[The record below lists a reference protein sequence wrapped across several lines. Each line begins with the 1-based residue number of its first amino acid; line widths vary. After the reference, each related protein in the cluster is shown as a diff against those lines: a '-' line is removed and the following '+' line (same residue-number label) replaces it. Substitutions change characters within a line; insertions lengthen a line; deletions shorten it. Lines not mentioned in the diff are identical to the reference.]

1 MKRLDI
7 SEATPISMPIKNMIG
22 IVSACLVGA
31 YFAFSTIERLNIV
44 ETEIQLMKSDLV
56 KAATQ
61 TPVDQE
67 QYILL
72 EFISDEHSKLR
83 ETVQDKLPMIDK
95 IDMHTQFLEERVI
108 DLETLTDKLRGNGHD

>member
-1 MKRLDI
+1 
-7 SEATPISMPIKNMIG
+7 
-22 IVSACLVGA
+22 
-31 YFAFSTIERLNIV
+31 
-44 ETEIQLMKSDLV
+44 MKSDLV

>member
-61 TPVDQE
+61 TPVDLE

>member
-1 MKRLDI
+1 MKRLDL
-7 SEATPISMPIKNMIG
+7 SDTTPISMPIKNMIG

-31 YFAFSTIERLNIV
+31 YFSFSTIERLNIV

-83 ETVQDKLPMIDK
+83 ETVQNKLPMIDK